1 MKIKTTLSIFAISI
15 GSLAAMPALAM
26 VSQERPDQIVAEV
39 VPEGLIIVKIL
50 PATEIESIAKSSGPR
65 KITNRRDP
73 EYVRCRMEPVV
84 GSTLKKRKIC
94 MTNREWKLAIRK
106 GNTYANE
113 FVADSQAGF
122 FIP

>member
-26 VSQERPDQIVAEV
+26 VSQEWPDQIVSEV

-50 PATEIESIAKSSGPR
+50 PATEIVSIAKSSGPR
-65 KITNRRDP
+65 EITNRRDP